1 MRNQGLIRDSNAADQ
16 LIIYAIVGLVA
27 ISMVSIGAYVAMSG
41 SDDDPTSSKKA
52 DTWIDPVVEIE
63 DENHSHSD
71 LLAHRLQTNNMQLI
85 DYHNLNCDGN
95 VEPPAEL
102 DNTAG
107 RPCFPEYK
115 NVGPTPGDSSE
126 ISIEGNFMEDC
137 VKNPDG
143 TGGCYAY
150 VSSYNQFEILDISE
164 PNNIVLLSTYY
175 AEIGRMIDIK
185 VTPDNNWVLV
195 NHELTNSDLD
205 PIPQDDDA
213 NSGANRLDVIDVS
226 DKNGPIKVAEWNNP
240 PAGFHNQ
247 DLHVDCD
254 WEGAPPIVN
263 PTTGEEEQCHLFL
276 YGADPYPEMVEGD
289 SGTFYK
295 GTQIFYVPLGFE
307 SWRPDQNDGEQ
318 NVSREIIRWG
328 GYSPEPETTCG
339 GSIFNHD
346 NVFHIHPITGQ
357 ALLYISYWDAGLRI
371 VDVSEPPTI
380 PDPEGIS
387 WPQDNEVGRWLGCPS
402 ADDGWYGPD
411 GGGHANMT
419 PEEWGGS
426 SGALNGNGWIHYAVP
441 YEHLLCNGAADFDPV
456 ETWDDE
462 CGTGP
467 EDPIFGINWRHLT
480 LIAPEYGTNTNHT
493 GYIWT
498 IDTTDPANPFLLSK
512 WKLPGTSTLPD
523 GTEHEHHYIPGGYIY
538 SPHNGDTGTNGHVYW
553 THYHAGNWVT
563 DHSQIWQDVQWV
575 NDVPAPEIGFPAIE
589 QLAETLTMGYYLPAG
604 PTWIDDPKETLGY
617 DMADCWASC
626 MIPFDWG
633 LQYDPRGYLF
643 ISEMVSGVYVVQM
656 DEDVNQNFLYPPL
669 YATDE

>member
-1 MRNQGLIRDSNAADQ
+1 MRPSGLFKDKEAADKVMT
-16 LIIYAIVGLVA
+16 YAFVA
-27 ISMVSIGAYVAMSG
+27 LAVISLLSATGYLALGG
-41 SDDDPTSSKKA
+41 SKNVNNMDDVDE
-52 DTWIDPVVEIE
+52 WVDPVVEIE
-63 DENHSHSD
+63 DENHSHTD
-71 LLAHRLQTNNMQLI
+71 LLAHRLQTDNMLLI

-95 VEPPAEL
+95 VAPPAEL
-102 DNTAG
+102 DNVAG
-107 RPCFPEYK
+107 RPCYPEYK

-126 ISIEGNFMEDC
+126 IAIEGNFMEDC

-195 NHELTNSDLD
+195 NHELTNTDLD
-205 PIPQDDDA
+205 PIPNDDDA
-213 NSGANRLDVIDVS
+213 NSGANRLDVISVVN
-226 DKNGPIKVAEWNNP
+226 KNEPIKVAEWNNP

-254 WEGAPPIVN
+254 WEPAN
-263 PTTGEEEQCHLFL
+263 PLWSIEECHLFL

-295 GTQIFYVPLGFE
+295 GTQVFYVPLGFE
-307 SWRPDQNDGEQ
+307 GWIDPTATDEEQ
-318 NVSREIIRWG
+318 NNSRQILRWG

-357 ALLYISYWDAGLRI
+357 KLLYISYWDAGLRI
-371 VDVSEPPTI
+371 VDVSNPPEV

-387 WPQDNEVGRWLGCPS
+387 WPQDYEVGRWLGCSS

-411 GGGHANMT
+411 GGGHANMSS
-419 PEEWGGS
+419 EEWGGS

-441 YEHLLCNGAADFDPV
+441 YDHLLCNGAKDTDPM
-456 ETWDDE
+456 ETWDAE

-467 EDPIFGINWRHLT
+467 NDAEFGINWRHLT
-480 LIAPEYGTNTNHT
+480 MIAPEYGTNTNHT

-498 IDTTDPANPFLLSK
+498 IDTTDPAKPFLMSK
-512 WKLPGTSTLPD
+512 WKLPGSSILPD
-523 GTEHEHHYIPGGYIY
+523 GSEHPHHYIPGGYIY
-538 SPHNGDTGTNGHVYW
+538 SPHNGDTGTNGNVYW

-563 DHSQIWQDVQWV
+563 DHSDIWQDLEWV
-575 NDVPAPEIGFPAIE
+575 DGVVAPEIGYPAIAK
-589 QLAETLTMGYYLPAG
+589 LAETKTMGYFLPSG
-604 PTWIDDPKETLGY
+604 PIWMEDPKATLGY

-656 DEDVNQNFLYPPL
+656 DEDKNPNFVYPPL
-669 YATDE
+669 YPSTEN